1 MNRLELVP
9 TTALGGRTMPKK
21 ILFSIGALALMAAS
35 LAPGVSMAQASGA
48 HRSVPALHDGV
59 VVDAAAGAAY
69 VMSPGGGIEAREL
82 ATGNL
87 LWKSAEA
94 AKPLMVMDGTLVA
107 QAPPA
112 PEGDLVVVTLDSA
125 QGTAKER
132 KNIKLPPGQRANI
145 TDSPSRSFRAQAFPA
160 DDGGVIVS
168 WTSEDGRSLQGIAP
182 PEVDTPQ
189 VDAKAAAVIAEAA
202 KNAERRRRGAVRLDL
217 RSGGVTP
224 MPYAEAQAKARIP
237 VLSARIGGGANK
249 AAGAALG
256 QLTSLDGRHVLT
268 SERNPEDSWNRY
280 RWTLTDASGATVGTF
295 VAPVS
300 MAPFVVSGSRVLY
313 VAEPTLRKEGSQFV
327 DKPLRLRAVD
337 LQTGAEAW
345 EAAVVDTTFRGPF
358 PP

>member
-1 MNRLELVP
+1 MN
-9 TTALGGRTMPKK
+9 LGERTMPKK
-21 ILFSIGALALMAAS
+21 IILSIGALALTAA
-35 LAPGVSMAQASGA
+35 LLVPGISMAQASGS

-59 VVDAAAGAAY
+59 VVDAVAGAAY

-82 ATGNL
+82 ATGNV

-125 QGTAKER
+125 RGTAKER
-132 KNIKLPPGQRANI
+132 KNIKLPPGQQANVI
-145 TDSPSRSFRAQAFPA
+145 DGPSRSFRAQAFPT

-168 WTSEDGRSLQGIAP
+168 WTAEDGRSLQGIAP
-182 PEVDTPQ
+182 PEIDAPQ
-189 VDAKAAAVIAEAA
+189 VDAKAAAAAA
-202 KNAERRRRGAVRLDL
+202 KTAERRRRGAVRLDL
-217 RSGGVTP
+217 RSGDVTP
-224 MPYAEAQAKARIP
+224 MAFADAQAKAP
-237 VLSARIGGGANK
+237 ALSARIGGGAGK
-249 AAGAALG
+249 AAGAVIG

-280 RWTLTDASGATVGTF
+280 RWTLTDASGATVGT
-295 VAPVS
+295 VAAPVS
-300 MAPFVVSGSRVLY
+300 MAPFVVSGSRILY
-313 VAEPTLRKEGSQFV
+313 VAEPSLRKEGSQFV